1 MYRHLLIGLS
11 ATILLSAC
19 ASWDEHVAAPAHDP
33 NHKQFMTGSRLAH
46 KGRGGPDAV
55 KKVSAQDARDQMRV
69 NIENQPQSR

>member
-1 MYRHLLIGLS
+1 MHRRLLLALP
-11 ATILLSAC
+11 ATVVLSAC
-19 ASWDEHVAAPAHDP
+19 ASWDQHVAATEHDP
-33 NHKQFMTGSRLAH
+33 NHKQLMTGSRIAH